1 MLSET
6 LLVLTQVAML
16 VFVVGSM
23 AAMGLG
29 LTVARIA
36 QPLRD
41 VRLVLALLVVNFVVV
56 PAAAIAAA
64 RLLPM
69 EEAAATAVVLI
80 GCVAGAPF
88 LPKLAQL
95 SKSNL
100 ATAVGIMV
108 MLMLV
113 TIVFAPLVVPLAV
126 PGATV
131 DPWEIAQSLVLF
143 MLIPLGLGLFV
154 RARYPEAR
162 RRLGRDGREGVE
174 HRPAARH
181 RQRALPDLARRHRI
195 DRDVALPGPR
205 DHPRDRPRRGWLGGL
220 GRPSGDRVLFGLA
233 TANRNIA
240 AALVIASTIGGD
252 VVVYTLVGRSPSP
265 CCSSCSPARSG
276 SARAPR
282 SPTSRSRTWA
292 EHPDGGLIRQGAANE
307 ESRDDRRDHH
317 PEGRRRR
324 RGRPDRGRAGRAR
337 RGRDRGRGR
346 PRPDRGPLRRSHAGD
361 GDLRHPARR
370 RDARRSRS
378 TASSSSRRTTTAG
391 STSRR

>member
-1 MLSET
+1 MLSDT
-6 LLVLTQVAML
+6 LQVITQVAML

-69 EEAAATAVVLI
+69 EDSAATAVVLI

-108 MLMLV
+108 LLMLV
-113 TIVFAPLVVPLAV
+113 TIVFAPIVVPLAV

-154 RARYPEAR
+154 RARYPELADEWVGTAAKASSTGLL
-162 RRLGRDGREGVE
+162 LGVGS
-174 HRPAARH
+174 
-181 RQRALPDLARRHRI
+181 ALFLTW
-195 DRDVALPGPR
+195 RDVIGSIGTWLFLGLAIILVTALVAGY
-205 DHPRDRPRRGWLGGL
+205 LGGL
-220 GRPSGDRVLFGLA
+220 GRPSADRALFGLA

-252 VVVYTLVGRSPSP
+252 VVVYTLVGALTIPVL
-265 CCSSCSPARSG
+265 
-276 SARAPR
+276 
-282 SPTSRSRTWA
+282 
-292 EHPDGGLIRQGAANE
+292 LIVLAGQL
-307 ESRDDRRDHH
+307 
-317 PEGRRRR
+317 GRRAAAAPAAAVAQ
-324 RGRPDRGRAGRAR
+324 PD
-337 RGRDRGRGR
+337 
-346 PRPDRGPLRRSHAGD
+346 
-361 GDLRHPARR
+361 PA
-370 RDARRSRS
+370 APV
-378 TASSSSRRTTTAG
+378 
-391 STSRR
+391 

>member
-6 LLVLTQVAML
+6 LLVLTPVAML

-108 MLMLV
+108 LLMLV
-113 TIVFAPLVVPLAV
+113 TIVFAPIVVPLAV

-143 MLIPLGLGLFV
+143 MLVPLGLGLFV
-154 RARYPEAR
+154 RARYPELADDWVGTAAKASSTGLL
-162 RRLGRDGREGVE
+162 LGIGS
-174 HRPAARH
+174 
-181 RQRALPDLARRHRI
+181 ALFLTW
-195 DRDVALPGPR
+195 RDVIGSIGTWLFLGLAIILVTALVA
-205 DHPRDRPRRGWLGGL
+205 GWLGGL

-252 VVVYTLVGRSPSP
+252 VVVYTLVGALTIPVL
-265 CCSSCSPARSG
+265 
-276 SARAPR
+276 
-282 SPTSRSRTWA
+282 
-292 EHPDGGLIRQGAANE
+292 LIVLAGQL
-307 ESRDDRRDHH
+307 
-317 PEGRRRR
+317 GRR
-324 RGRPDRGRAGRAR
+324 AGGA
-337 RGRDRGRGR
+337 
-346 PRPDRGPLRRSHAGD
+346 PAAAASNAG
-361 GDLRHPARR
+361 
-370 RDARRSRS
+370 
-378 TASSSSRRTTTAG
+378 
-391 STSRR
+391 

>member
-1 MLSET
+1 MLSDT

-95 SKSNL
+95 SKSNI

-131 DPWEIAQSLVLF
+131 DPWVIAQSLVLF

-154 RARYPEAR
+154 RARYPELADEWVGTAAKASSTGLL
-162 RRLGRDGREGVE
+162 LGIGS
-174 HRPAARH
+174 
-181 RQRALPDLARRHRI
+181 ALFLTW
-195 DRDVALPGPR
+195 RDVIGSIGTWLFLGLAIILVTALVA
-205 DHPRDRPRRGWLGGL
+205 GWLGGL

-252 VVVYTLVGRSPSP
+252 VVVYTLVGALTIPVL
-265 CCSSCSPARSG
+265 
-276 SARAPR
+276 
-282 SPTSRSRTWA
+282 
-292 EHPDGGLIRQGAANE
+292 LIVL
-307 ESRDDRRDHH
+307 
-317 PEGRRRR
+317 
-324 RGRPDRGRAGRAR
+324 AGQL
-337 RGRDRGRGR
+337 GRGR
-346 PRPDRGPLRRSHAGD
+346 TCGRGRM
-361 GDLRHPARR
+361 
-370 RDARRSRS
+370 SRS
-378 TASSSSRRTTTAG
+378 CRLP
-391 STSRR
+391 

>member
-95 SKSNL
+95 SKSNI

-113 TIVFAPLVVPLAV
+113 TIVFAPIVVPLAV

-131 DPWEIAQSLVLF
+131 DP
-143 MLIPLGLGLFV
+143 
-154 RARYPEAR
+154 
-162 RRLGRDGREGVE
+162 
-174 HRPAARH
+174 
-181 RQRALPDLARRHRI
+181 
-195 DRDVALPGPR
+195 
-205 DHPRDRPRRGWLGGL
+205 
-220 GRPSGDRVLFGLA
+220 
-233 TANRNIA
+233 
-240 AALVIASTIGGD
+240 
-252 VVVYTLVGRSPSP
+252 GRSPSR
-265 CCSSCSPARSG
+265 SSCSC
-276 SARAPR
+276 
-282 SPTSRSRTWA
+282 
-292 EHPDGGLIRQGAANE
+292 
-307 ESRDDRRDHH
+307 
-317 PEGRRRR
+317 
-324 RGRPDRGRAGRAR
+324 
-337 RGRDRGRGR
+337 
-346 PRPDRGPLRRSHAGD
+346 
-361 GDLRHPARR
+361 
-370 RDARRSRS
+370 
-378 TASSSSRRTTTAG
+378 
-391 STSRR
+391 